1 MKEVASDGRVPSP
14 WPRLR
19 TEETRGRKLP
29 SCQGGLRSGLARKV
43 AGVRQSRG
51 ETYHS
56 CHQACKGGRKMAEV
70 RQGAWYWGASWGGE
84 QKEGFSRT
92 AFLRH

>member
-1 MKEVASDGRVPSP
+1 MGNLAQ
-14 WPRLR
+14 
-19 TEETRGRKLP
+19 LP
-29 SCQGGLRSGLARKV
+29 SGCN
-43 AGVRQSRG
+43 
-51 ETYHS
+51 
-56 CHQACKGGRKMAEV
+56 GGRKMVEV